1 MADASFEL
9 IGAMM
14 VALRADAAVAAFVG
28 TRIYDRVPEKQ
39 VGTPNV
45 PYPYISLGPDTMI
58 PDDFDCVETEEIT
71 VQWDIWTSGNG
82 EAYGSVQCRK
92 ICGAVKK
99 ALHGAELNLPTHGL
113 VSLQFELRRIL
124 DDPNPVISHG
134 VMQFTAQIDL
144 LD

>member
-9 IGAMM
+9 IKAMM
-14 VALRADAAVAAFVG
+14 DAMKADTSVAAFVG

-39 VGTPNV
+39 DGTPNV

-58 PDDFDCVETEEIT
+58 PDDFDCIDTEEIT
-71 VQWDIWTSGNG
+71 IQWDIWTNGNG

-99 ALHGAELNLPTHGL
+99 VLHGADLSLPTHGL
-113 VSLQFELRRIL
+113 VSLEFELRRIL
-124 DDPNPVISHG
+124 DDPNPAISHG
-134 VMQFTAQIDL
+134 VMQFTAQIDM